1 MNKEQELNSLTR
13 FSNRVENY
21 IKYRPHYPKEVINF
35 LQKEC
40 GLASSDVVADIGS
53 GTGISAEL
61 FLENGNKVYGVEPN
75 KEMRQ
80 ASEQIYTNDSNF
92 VSIDAK
98 AEATT
103 LESKSIDFIVS
114 GQAFHWFDKEKCK
127 EEFKRI
133 LKSDGYVVL
142 MWNLRDRKS
151 AFMNEYENVLIK
163 YGKDYEKL
171 YQDDV
176 DETEIKNFFSPAEVK
191 INIFP
196 NFQELDYDSL
206 KGRLL
211 SSSYIPLDDNPL
223 YNEML
228 QTLENIF
235 EKNNV
240 NGKVKMEYET
250 KIYYGRLNDS

>member
-1 MNKEQELNSLTR
+1 MNKEQDINSLTR
-13 FSNRVENY
+13 FSNRVDNY
-21 IKYRPHYPKEVINF
+21 VKYRPHYPKEIIVF
-35 LQKEC
+35 LQNEC
-40 GLASSDVVADIGS
+40 GLTSSSVIADIGS
-53 GTGISAEL
+53 GTGISTEL
-61 FLENGNKVYGVEPN
+61 FIEKGNKVYAVEPN
-75 KEMRQ
+75 KDMRK
-80 ASEQIYTNDSNF
+80 AAEQIYIDDKNFASVDS
-92 VSIDAK
+92 K

-103 LESKSIDFIVS
+103 LESKIIDIIVS

-133 LKSDGYVVL
+133 LKTNGYVVL

-151 AFMNEYENVLIK
+151 AFMNDYENVLIK

-176 DETEIKNFFSPAEVK
+176 DETEIRDFFAPAEVK
-191 INIFP
+191 INTFS
-196 NFQELDYDSL
+196 NFQELNYDSL

-211 SSSYIPLDDNPL
+211 SSSYIPLEDNPL
-223 YNEML
+223 YVEML

-235 EKNNV
+235 DEKNM

-250 KIYYGRLNDS
+250 KVYYGKLNDS

>member
-21 IKYRPHYPKEVINF
+21 VKYRPHYPIEIINF

-40 GLASSDVVADIGS
+40 GLTSSGIIADIGS

-61 FLENGNKVYGVEPN
+61 FLQNGNKVYGVEPN
-75 KEMRQ
+75 KDMRK
-80 ASEQIYTNDSNF
+80 AAEQIFTNNAHFIS
-92 VSIDAK
+92 VDAK

-103 LESKSIDFIVS
+103 LESKIIDTIIS

-127 EEFKRI
+127 DEFKRI
-133 LKSDGYVVL
+133 LKKNSYVTL
-142 MWNLRDRKS
+142 MWNLRDPKS
-151 AFMNEYENVLIK
+151 AFMNDYENVLIK

-191 INIFP
+191 IKTFS
-196 NFQELDYDSL
+196 NFQELNYESL

-211 SSSYIPLDDNPL
+211 SSSYIPLEDDPI
-223 YNEML
+223 YYEML
-228 QTLENIF
+228 KALENIF
-235 EKNNV
+235 EKKNV

-250 KIYYGRLNDS
+250 KVYYGRLD